1 MSLQADW
8 PCWEIM
14 KCNPKNAVQCPAYM
28 ADNPCWEVMQKFDSY
43 SFNICRDC
51 IVYVIKQQNSIFS
64 REEILTIMRKK
75 GVDVGGFKCPQFKPQ
90 QRELSLAD

>member
-1 MSLQADW
+1 
-8 PCWEIM
+8 
-14 KCNPKNAVQCPAYM
+14 M